1 MAELEGKVALV
12 TGGSRGIGRAIA
24 LRLAQEGAAVAV
36 CARTEGTAQKT
47 ADEIASLGVGSLASA
62 VDVSSMEQAKSLVE
76 AVVGEFG
83 GIDILVN
90 NAGITRDNLFLRMQE
105 DDWDAV
111 IDTNLKGAFAC
122 CKAAARP
129 MMRAKGGRI
138 ISISSVVGLVG
149 NAGQA
154 NYAASKAG
162 LLGFSKSLARELA
175 SRSITVNVVAP
186 GYVPDTGMTTEL
198 SEKAVEHLLSQV
210 PLERAGSP
218 EEVADAVAFLA
229 SPRAAYITGQ
239 VLAVDGGMTM

>member
-24 LRLAQEGAAVAV
+24 LRLAADGADVAV
-36 CARTEGTAQKT
+36 CARTEGTAQQT
-47 ADEIASLGVGSLASA
+47 ADAIAALGVRSLARA
-62 VDVSSMEQAKSLVE
+62 ADVSDMAQAADLVG
-76 AVVGEFG
+76 AVVEELG

-90 NAGITRDNLFLRMQE
+90 NAGITRDNLFLRMKE
-105 DDWDAV
+105 DEWDEV
-111 IDTNLKGAFAC
+111 LDINLKGAFAC

-129 MMRAKGGRI
+129 MMKRKGGRI

-149 NAGQA
+149 NAGQV

-162 LLGFSKSLARELA
+162 LLGLSKSLARELA
-175 SRSITVNVVAP
+175 SRGITVNVVAP

-198 SEKAVEHLLSQV
+198 PEEAVQHLLARV
-210 PLERAGSP
+210 PLERAGTP

-229 SPRAAYITGQ
+229 SDRAAYITGQ